1 MVIGTIFTLFVVP
14 AVYTLVAKVH
24 KRLEERDPETLPIHQ
39 GEPAPL
45 AAPLSH
51 RGH

>member
-24 KRLEERDPETLPIHQ
+24 KRNEEQQPGMTPVHIDSAER
-39 GEPAPL
+39 L
-45 AAPLSH
+45 AQ
-51 RGH
+51 